1 VNPVDPDHLDQPED
15 SAMACKEFVEL
26 ITAYLDDALPDD
38 VRADVDEHLDGCD
51 GCRNVLA
58 QWRTIVAVA
67 SRLTQA
73 DVDNAD
79 EFTRDRLMSTL
90 RGLRR
95 R

>member
-1 VNPVDPDHLDQPED
+1 VNPDDPDHLDQSED
-15 SAMACKEFVEL
+15 SAMACKELVEL

-38 VRADVDEHLDGCD
+38 VRADVDEHFEVCD
-51 GCRNVLA
+51 GCKNVLA
-58 QWRTIVAVA
+58 QWRTIIAVA